1 MGNLVQHAILT
12 QGERVRER
20 RVIGRDLLQVASG
33 RRDGWRWR
41 GIFKPELAVRGALHF
56 PQYLSVSV
64 IGWKKPMAG
73 GGVCGFVA
81 SSNQVH

>member
-33 RRDGWRWR
+33 RRDGW
-41 GIFKPELAVRGALHF
+41 
-56 PQYLSVSV
+56 
-64 IGWKKPMAG
+64 
-73 GGVCGFVA
+73 
-81 SSNQVH
+81 